1 MCTMQNLWT
10 IFRRELAAYYTS
22 AIGYIFMIV
31 FLVLSVGLFMTPF
44 FTVLN
49 ADMRAFFATLPIILC
64 IFLPAVTM
72 RLWAEERKQNTWEM
86 LLTFPMRP
94 HELVLGKFGASLVFF
109 LSALAGTLTIPLML
123 AWLGNPD
130 PGPIIG
136 AYLGTVLLGA
146 FFLALGLFVSGL
158 CQDQIVAFVVTLLAC
173 FTIFLLGTEFISS
186 YIDGAWPGLGTFL
199 ADVVGMTPHYTTFTR
214 GVLVVG
220 DVLYFV
226 IWTAVFLFLN
236 GLFLEIRSRPA
247 AWRAF
252 VGAIVL
258 SLGIGLVINWLLAG
272 QRLGR
277 FDLTQDR
284 VYTLSAAS
292 VKILRGLPTPVRV
305 KLYITPSEKMPT
317 EMRNLERDILDKLQE
332 MQLASGGKLL
342 PQPLHMEATNVIQS
356 EEAAGEG
363 SGDKEEAVEKR
374 LLDKGV
380 RPFSVQALR
389 EDEVV
394 NKLVYAAIG
403 VAYKDKDEEILP
415 RVLPEDLDT
424 LEYRL
429 VNTIYKLSR
438 EVQPVVALVALRDP
452 LNIPPYMRQLY
463 MQMGR
468 PLPQAEDPYEA
479 LERLL
484 RHEKY
489 DVRRVDLTA
498 QSALPPE
505 ATTVVVLNPRELS
518 DRQRWELNRALH
530 EGKSVFLA
538 VQNYHWNYNV
548 VRNAVS
554 ISKQEENPQV
564 NPWLSA
570 YGLGIDP
577 GVLMDVNH
585 QSLTIRSG
593 DNPLAA
599 LLGGGVTLNLPLQ
612 IVLTQDTMNRE
623 VSITSHLSPLFYLW
637 GSALTLQPE
646 VLKQQKLDPTVLLSS
661 SPQAWTVPGDAQLT
675 QASLQPSASSRQ
687 QYPLAVLVRGQF
699 PDAYAGQERPAW
711 PQPLITPGMPPPPPA
726 EEPPPTAPQ
735 PAPGKLLVIGNA
747 QMFHRNFLN
756 GGNLDFFLNSI
767 DALTLGD
774 DIINVRSK
782 KQIDRTISRP
792 SPATRQLWK
801 FVNLGLV
808 NLLIAAIGVGSAALR
823 RRARA
828 TYTAAQ
834 TAMQTA

>member
-1 MCTMQNLWT
+1 MQNLWT

-22 AIGYIFMIV
+22 AIGYIFMMV
-31 FLVLSVGLFMTPF
+31 FLILSVGLFMTPF

-49 ADMRAFFATLPIILC
+49 ADMRAFFVTVPIILC

-72 RLWAEERKQNTWEM
+72 RLWAEERKQNTWEL

-94 HELVLGKFGASLVFF
+94 HELVLGKFSASLVFF

-136 AYLGTVLLGA
+136 AYLGTILLGA
-146 FFLALGLFVSGL
+146 FFLALGMFVSGL

-173 FTIFLLGTEFISS
+173 FAIFLLGTEFISA

-199 ADVVGMTPHYTTFTR
+199 ADVVGMTQHYMIFTR
-214 GVLVVG
+214 GVLVLG

-247 AWRAF
+247 ARRAF
-252 VGAIVL
+252 VGAVVM
-258 SLGIGLVINWLLAG
+258 SLGIGLVVNWLLSG

-277 FDLTQDR
+277 FDLTQDKI
-284 VYTLSAAS
+284 YTLSPAA
-292 VKILRGLPTPVRV
+292 VKILRSLPTLVRI

-332 MQLASGGKLL
+332 MQLASAGKLL
-342 PQPLHMEATNVIQS
+342 PQAIHMEATNVIQPN
-356 EEAAGEG
+356 GEG
-363 SGDKEEAVEKR
+363 SSDKEEAVEKR

-415 RVLPEDLDT
+415 RVLPEDIDT

-429 VNTIYKLSR
+429 VNTVYKMSR
-438 EVQPVVALVALRDP
+438 ETQPVVALVAPRDP

-463 MQMGR
+463 IQMGR
-468 PLPQAEDPYEA
+468 PLPQAEDPYET

-489 DVRRVDLTA
+489 DVRRIDLTA
-498 QSALPPE
+498 QSGIPPE
-505 ATTVVVLNPRELS
+505 ANTVVVLNPRELS
-518 DRQRWELNRALH
+518 DRQRWELNRALY
-530 EGKSVFLA
+530 EGKSVSLA
-538 VQNYHWNYNV
+538 VQNYRWNYSV

-554 ISKQEENPQV
+554 ISKQDEDPQV
-564 NPWLSA
+564 NPWLAA
-570 YGLGIDP
+570 YGLGLDAGI
-577 GVLMDVNH
+577 LMDVNH
-585 QSLTIRSG
+585 QSLTIRSNE
-593 DNPLAA
+593 NPLAA
-599 LLGGGVTLNLPLQ
+599 LMGGGVTLNLPLH
-612 IVLTQDTMNRE
+612 IMLTQDTMNRD
-623 VSITSHLSPLFYLW
+623 VSITSHLAPVFYLW

-646 VLKQQKLDPTVLLSS
+646 VFKQQKLDTTVLLSS

-675 QASLQPSASSRQ
+675 NASLQPPAGGRQ

-711 PQPLITPGMPPPPPA
+711 PQAPVHPGMPPPPPA
-726 EEPPPTAPQ
+726 EEPPATAPK
-735 PAPGKLLVIGNA
+735 PAPGKLLVVGNA
-747 QMFHRNFLN
+747 QMFHRNFLS
-756 GGNLDFFLNSI
+756 GGNLDFFLNSV
-767 DALTLGD
+767 DVLALGD

-782 KQIDRTISRP
+782 KQVDRTISKP
-792 SPATRQLWK
+792 SPATKQLWK

-808 NLLIAAIGVGSAALR
+808 NLLIAAIGVGSAVLR
-823 RRARA
+823 RRARTA
-828 TYTAAQ
+828 YIAAQTAAQ
-834 TAMQTA
+834 TA